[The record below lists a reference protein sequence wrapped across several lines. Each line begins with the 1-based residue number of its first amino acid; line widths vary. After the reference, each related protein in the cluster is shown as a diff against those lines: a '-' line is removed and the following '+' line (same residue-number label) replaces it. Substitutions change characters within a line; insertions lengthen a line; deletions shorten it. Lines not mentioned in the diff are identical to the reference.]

1 MSKYIENEV
10 PNVFVDEKM
19 LVSPSGM
26 PVKPR
31 ILQYSSN
38 TWEKKEGR
46 WIDPSSGQVFFQGA
60 LEFKDLTTGKTYNK
74 NNPYNY

>member
-1 MSKYIENEV
+1 MSSYIENEI
-10 PNVFVDEKM
+10 PNVFVEDKM

-31 ILQYSSN
+31 IIPSSTN

-46 WIDPSSGQVFFQGA
+46 WIDPTSGYTFYQGVI
-60 LEFKDLTTGKTYNK
+60 EFTDLKSGKTYNK
-74 NNPYNY
+74 ENPFNQ